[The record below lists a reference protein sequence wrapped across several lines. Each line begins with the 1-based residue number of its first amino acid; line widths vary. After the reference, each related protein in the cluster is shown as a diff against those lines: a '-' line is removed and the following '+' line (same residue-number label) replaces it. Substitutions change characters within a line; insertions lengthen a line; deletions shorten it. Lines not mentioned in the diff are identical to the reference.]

1 MAVELD
7 EADCDIELLA
17 VNVACEEPDDDG
29 EPLLEPVGEAVD
41 ERVDDAE
48 AEDDDDPLLDAV
60 DEGGAVLVLVDDAD
74 VLAEAVPE
82 DEGD

>member
-1 MAVELD
+1 MPVELD

-17 VNVACEEPDDDG
+17 VDVACEEPDDDG

-41 ERVDDAE
+41 ESVVNAE